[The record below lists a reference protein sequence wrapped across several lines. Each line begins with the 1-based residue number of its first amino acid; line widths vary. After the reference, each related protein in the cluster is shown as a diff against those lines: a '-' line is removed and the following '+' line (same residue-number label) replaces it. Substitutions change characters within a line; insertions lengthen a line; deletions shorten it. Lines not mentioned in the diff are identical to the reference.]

1 MKKESSRLFLYEQYK
16 RMAMQLAWKYWKQLP
31 VSTKMWV
38 DPEDL
43 ISEAVL
49 HVVTR
54 ISDIYNPKKSSM
66 STFVYCSVGSVLFN
80 FVLSQRNAKRFGWNI
95 SLDDEACPS
104 IPRRDEAF
112 QLMEAK
118 QSLERIFIESSP
130 KLRMEI
136 CRWFSIEKRSPRYSK
151 DGRRLT
157 REFSFL
163 AKRNRLS
170 ESDCRLLL
178 RNGVWVP

>member
-1 MKKESSRLFLYEQYK
+1 MKKEESSLLLYEQYK
-16 RMAMQLAWKYWKQLP
+16 RMAMKLAWKYWKQLP

-43 ISEAVL
+43 IAEAVL

-54 ISDIYNPKKSSM
+54 IGDIYNPRKASM

-80 FVLSQRNAKRFGWNI
+80 FVLAQRNSKRFSWNV
-95 SLDDEACPS
+95 SLSDEACPN
-104 IPRRDEAF
+104 IPRQDDIF
-112 QLMEAK
+112 QLVEAR
-118 QSLERIFIESSP
+118 QALEKTFMQASP
-130 KLRMEI
+130 RLRSEI

-151 DGRRLT
+151 EGRRLT
-157 REFSFL
+157 SEFAFL

-170 ESDCRLLL
+170 VSDCRLLL
-178 RNGVWVP
+178 RNGIWVP